1 MGIGDFGEVSR
12 GSGRTRNPTSRN
24 DIRGAG
30 RKLDADLVDGRRDTE
45 CGATTEPCWHRVGIG
60 DGAWGQAG
68 SCNLYWAGP
77 RGAYGM
83 RVDRVGVRDV
93 GTVHGRARSARYSTS
108 GDDSRRARQQRDADL
123 VGGHWDSER
132 DAASEPCW
140 NRIGF
145 RDRAWGKHGACD
157 VHWEGSGGPHRMRGH
172 RVGVGDVGEV
182 SGRTRGTGDSASGD
196 DGGGARRKRDPG
208 LVGGNRV
215 AERDA
220 SGE

>member
-1 MGIGDFGEVSR
+1 MRGDGVGVGHIGEVQS
-12 GSGRTRNPTSRN
+12 
-24 DIRGAG
+24 GAG
-30 RKLDADLVDGRRDTE
+30 RAGIEAGGGDGRGAIGERDTGVVDGRAGGERD
-45 CGATTEPCWHRVGIG
+45 GGDQPAGIGSSIG
-60 DGAWGQAG
+60 DGT
-68 SCNLYWAGP
+68 
-77 RGAYGM
+77 RG
-83 RVDRVGVRDV
+83 
-93 GTVHGRARSARYSTS
+93 
-108 GDDSRRARQQRDADL
+108 
-123 VGGHWDSER
+123 E
-132 DAASEPCW
+132 
-140 NRIGF
+140 
-145 RDRAWGKHGACD
+145 HGACD